1 VLATTGSVFDGGR
14 RLSGRRHTV
23 VFAPEV
29 PKKEKEKRRVSAAA
43 GGGRVSIV
51 TKENG
56 TEKVDGRRRSSRVSG
71 AVDDVGK
78 VKKKRGRPKKSTGVA
93 AKEKEK
99 EKEKEVSYE
108 FSDEE

>member
-56 TEKVDGRRRSSRVSG
+56 TEKVDGRRKSSRVSG

-78 VKKKRGRPKKSTGVA
+78 VKKRGRPKKSTGVA